1 MLWGRRFLVFG
12 VLMALISATPALLI
26 MLMPGLDDGFFGT
39 VAIMLTLT
47 VAPLGVIVASVG
59 GLLLLVAA
67 VRRFGR
73 ASPDAARVSS
83 PPDPP
88 PQ

>member
-12 VLMALISATPALLI
+12 VLMTLISATPALLI
-26 MLMPGLDDGFFGT
+26 MLLPGLDDGFVGT

-47 VAPLGVIVASVG
+47 VAPLGVVLASVG

-67 VRRFGR
+67 VRRFGQSSRGSAR
-73 ASPDAARVSS
+73 ASSRRDQ
-83 PPDPP
+83 PPR
-88 PQ
+88 